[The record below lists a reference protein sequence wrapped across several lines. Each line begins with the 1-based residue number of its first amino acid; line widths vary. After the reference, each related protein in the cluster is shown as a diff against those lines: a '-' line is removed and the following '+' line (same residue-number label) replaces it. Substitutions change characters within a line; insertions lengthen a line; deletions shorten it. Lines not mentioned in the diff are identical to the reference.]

1 MPEGAP
7 LQFPPPENCLLFSG
21 RYTIVIPGL
30 HTGLKGS
37 DMPQNEENGN
47 PEQSRGLLNVLKLLF
62 LAAVLVCAWFLLD
75 WLINGK

>member
-1 MPEGAP
+1 
-7 LQFPPPENCLLFSG
+7 
-21 RYTIVIPGL
+21 
-30 HTGLKGS
+30 
-37 DMPQNEENGN
+37 MPQNEENGN